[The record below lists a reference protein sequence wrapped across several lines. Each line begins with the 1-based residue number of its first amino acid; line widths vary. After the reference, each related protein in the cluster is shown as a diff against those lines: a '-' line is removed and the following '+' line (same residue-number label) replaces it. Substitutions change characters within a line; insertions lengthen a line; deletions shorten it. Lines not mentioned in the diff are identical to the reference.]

1 MPIGCGQAFCASQ
14 QQSLDIHSAATSF
27 AVYLGYSSLH
37 PIVTAVYVS
46 SHLISRGVFSAS
58 CTSSHVFSPFLNS
71 SLLITIVIN
80 CSHVI
85 WACLISSQFIWII
98 FSDLLSFSI
107 LRSLSQLSSS
117 PLFSCQ
123 IVSTHPTS
131 SQLISP
137 LLRVSQ
143 LFSAPWNSPHVFS
156 SLLSSSHI
164 FSALLTFSQ
173 MISALLSSCQLSSPH
188 LSSLSDHLSSSLA
201 QNMLQNRIPVPKP
214 QKVGF
219 CMKPLLHANLKGKY
233 KASKKSIMKN
243 SSAQL

>member
-1 MPIGCGQAFCASQ
+1 MS
-14 QQSLDIHSAATSF
+14 SEL
-27 AVYLGYSSLH
+27 VSSLL
-37 PIVTAVYVS
+37 S
-46 SHLISRGVFSAS
+46 SSELSFQIFSAS
-58 CTSSHVFSPFLNS
+58 PFYAVSLNSALHHSSHVR
-71 SLLITIVIN
+71 
-80 CSHVI
+80 
-85 WACLISSQFIWII
+85 SSQRTPPHLSLYHP
-98 FSDLLSFSI
+98 FSEF
-107 LRSLSQLSSS
+107 LSS
-117 PLFSCQ
+117 
-123 IVSTHPTS
+123 
-131 SQLISP
+131 
-137 LLRVSQ
+137 SQ
-143 LFSAPWNSPHVFS
+143 LFSAPCNSPHVFS